1 MKNELNSRIK
11 KYRNLADLTQEQ
23 VASAL
28 NMKPSTYSQMER
40 SGNIKAHLVDPI
52 AKILN
57 VDPVVL
63 LFGEKVEPPVTLP
76 PIAPPPEPLL
86 KQPVPPIFVIDNSDD
101 VLPLKNREIQTIKII
116 RSLPP
121 EKSEEIYKFIHQKHL
136 ESKK

>member
-76 PIAPPPEPLL
+76 PITPPPEPTL